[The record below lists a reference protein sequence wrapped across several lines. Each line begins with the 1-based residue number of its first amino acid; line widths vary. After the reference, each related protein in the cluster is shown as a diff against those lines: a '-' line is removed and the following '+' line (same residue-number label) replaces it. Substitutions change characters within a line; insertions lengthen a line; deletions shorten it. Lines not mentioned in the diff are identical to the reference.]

1 MEKKNKEFEEKL
13 KQLAKSLYLPLD
25 DEQLKELVEEY
36 DFIEHQK
43 QIMDKVDLSNT
54 EFKTLSSYEC
64 SYELG
69 KRGYNINERFEEVA
83 NYKKNNP
90 EHWNDEEYVII
101 PKVIE

>member
-1 MEKKNKEFEEKL
+1 MAKINKEFEEKL

-43 QIMDKVDLSNT
+43 QIMDRVDLSSA
-54 EFKTLSSYEC
+54 EFKTLSSYDC
-64 SYELG
+64 SYNL
-69 KRGYNINERFEEVA
+69 RRDIVQDD
-83 NYKKNNP
+83 YKSISLYKDNNP
-90 EHWNDEEYVII
+90 KHWNDENYVIM